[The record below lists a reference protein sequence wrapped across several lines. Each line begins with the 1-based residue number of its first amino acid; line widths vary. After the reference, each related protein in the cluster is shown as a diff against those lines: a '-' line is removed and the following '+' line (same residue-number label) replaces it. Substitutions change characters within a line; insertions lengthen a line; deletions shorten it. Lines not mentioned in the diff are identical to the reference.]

1 MARLYT
7 RSGDGGRTRLADGS
21 AVPKDDVRVEACG
34 TLDELNAHIG
44 VARSLLE
51 HSDMDRFLAGVQ
63 STIMELTAGIANPV
77 DAGAGLAEGKIRA
90 LEEETDK
97 ADGCCPPL
105 RSFVLPAGSSA
116 ACALQV
122 ARAVCRRAERA
133 IVRLGTEG
141 ELPKNTLPFI
151 NRLSDLLFAYARW
164 ANVRAGA
171 AEELWETPGKA
182 AH

>member
-7 RSGDGGRTRLADGS
+7 RSGDRGRTRLADGS
-21 AVPKDDVRVEACG
+21 SVPKDHVRVEACG
-34 TLDELNAHIG
+34 ALDELNAQIG

-51 HSDMDRFLAGVQ
+51 HNDMGRFLAGVQ
-63 STIMELTAGIANPV
+63 STIIELTSGIANPV
-77 DAGAGLAEGKIRA
+77 DSGAGLTEGKIRE
-90 LEEETDK
+90 LEEETDR

-105 RSFVLPAGSSA
+105 RSFVLPAGSPA

-133 IVRLGTEG
+133 IVRLGTEAG
-141 ELPKNTLPFI
+141 LPKNALPFV

-171 AEELWETPGKA
+171 VEELPQIPGKA